1 MIEHLVTQRTYSRPF
16 QQADA
21 NSAFEWFSD
30 CEVMRYIPYGVDS
43 MHEQTEQRIRRYIDH
58 QNRHGFSKW
67 LIHEADSSMP
77 IGDSGFFYLPDGV
90 RVELG
95 YRLKRSH
102 WGRGLATEVAAKWLS
117 VAMDWFGFTEVY
129 AFAHPRNVVSL
140 HVIQKLGFQYWSVE
154 RLYGMDAP
162 LYKLTLSK

>member
-1 MIEHLVTQRTYSRPF
+1 MELPMRLPDAAYTSRP
-16 QQADA
+16 
-21 NSAFEWFSD
+21 W
-30 CEVMRYIPYGVDS
+30 RI
-43 MHEQTEQRIRRYIDH
+43 HELTRDFRLEDV
-58 QNRHGFSKW
+58 
-67 LIHEADSSMP
+67 IHEADSGMP

-129 AFAHPRNVVSL
+129 AFAHAKNVVSL
-140 HVIQKLGFQYWSVE
+140 HIMKKLSFRYSTIE

-162 LYKLTLSK
+162 LYKLTL